1 MMCIF
6 SCYLF
11 FYLLISIS
19 KIENAKSFLIH
30 VKKINSKKNANKT
43 KSVIYSHS
51 NVNFVIN
58 NTKIANVINVINSIN
73 NKKIISYSKLL
84 RTNNILPTFLLNVLA
99 GWLTIPSYKIFLNKN
114 FWFFSLITQLTMM
127 NSMVVNDLFDLKI
140 DLINNNN
147 RPLVNKEI
155 SIKEAQCLYISTNTI
170 IGLLSICFF
179 YEKHFYKFIYS
190 INLILFLYT
199 PYLKKIL
206 LIKNI
211 TCASVVSSTIVLTS
225 KSIILNNAMII
236 SENTQHLNI
245 INVTSIFLFLSSLYI
260 ELLLDIKDIR
270 GDRENHIA
278 TIPNY
283 FGVKKTYNLLI
294 FLFTGNLLYHTNIFY
309 RSQKYKLFIGFILSN
324 IHFFKNLF
332 LLRKNEVINDNQILK
347 AVKETTVSLIIL
359 ILCLLL
365 PF

>member
-1 MMCIF
+1 MRIF
-6 SCYLF
+6 SCYIF

-19 KIENAKSFLIH
+19 KIENAKCFLIH
-30 VKKINSKKNANKT
+30 IKKINSKKNANKT

-58 NTKIANVINVINSIN
+58 NTNIANIINVINSIN
-73 NKKIISYSKLL
+73 NKKRLSYSKLL
-84 RTNNILPTFLLNVLA
+84 RTNNILPTFLLNILA
-99 GWLTIPSYKIFLNKN
+99 GWLTVPSYKLFLNKK
-114 FWFFSLITQLTMM
+114 FWLFSFITQLTMM
-127 NSMVVNDLFDLKI
+127 NSMVINDLFDLKI

-155 SIKEAQCLYISTNTI
+155 TIKEAQCLYISTNI
-170 IGLLSICFF
+170 VIGLLSALFF
-179 YEKHFYKFIYS
+179 HENHFYKFIYA

-211 TCASVVSSTIVLTS
+211 TCASVVSSTILLTS
-225 KSIILNNAMII
+225 KSLILNNAMII
-236 SENTQHLNI
+236 PQNTQHLNI
-245 INVTSIFLFLSSLYI
+245 INVISIFLFLSSLYI
-260 ELLLDIKDIR
+260 ELLLDVKDIN
-270 GDRENHIA
+270 GDKENNIV

-283 FGVKKTYNLLI
+283 FGIKKTYNLLI
-294 FLFTGNLLYHTNIFY
+294 FLFTVNLLYHSNIFY
-309 RSQKYKLFIGFILSN
+309 RSQKYKLFIGFTLSN

-332 LLRKNEVINDNQILK
+332 ALLKNEITNDNQILK
-347 AVKETTVSLIIL
+347 SVKDTTISLIIL
-359 ILCLLL
+359 IICLLL